1 MWSASPDL
9 LVTVLALV
17 ALWHA
22 GFVKQEA
29 AGYVVTLGFSDKIV
43 VSRRRGAGTAMQ
55 ELTLA
60 TTRVCR
66 PSLMSTHRIGIAK
79 TPCVDLHDVIYCST
93 GTGLLQ

>member
-1 MWSASPDL
+1 
-9 LVTVLALV
+9 
-17 ALWHA
+17 
-22 GFVKQEA
+22 
-29 AGYVVTLGFSDKIV
+29 
-43 VSRRRGAGTAMQ
+43 MQ